1 MGIILRQN
9 KGSEL
14 TFAEVDGNF
23 QSLYYSS
30 SLSGTDLQFFFA
42 SSSVTHSIDLQNVP
56 GFTGV
61 TIESGSTLISNGVQT
76 LNFLGDGIASITNSP
91 TTNQVDINI
100 QGGGGGGGSGTGIFQ
115 LLGATDIYF
124 ATSSLQVTASTY
136 QESEYTTI
144 GVTQNPNN
152 DGTGG
157 NVAKY
162 GMMFSQSV
170 WHYTDNVGYPT
181 SKAWQTDLEGSVFN
195 NYDQNTDTAEILRF
209 IATQLSASSPDTSP
223 NARYYSGTSETI
235 ASNGTGGVTGYV
247 PNSTTD
253 PILLYLQ
260 GKGWA
265 IAGQSVFQGITPI
278 YNNSGY
284 NIKYTSVAAGSTTCP
299 SSSYDPSFQ
308 LFNLGLVS
316 SSFTTSGSLR
326 RIFADN
332 SAKTQTVVDE
342 QQYTLVKTP
351 PPFNTTSGQTI
362 GAIPTVGGLDIKYQ
376 DGKFATIF
384 QNNLYN
390 GGISFTTKEATG
402 WYRLSSSIGV
412 QSGSSNYTTFYDQDT
427 EIFWS
432 EVQTS
437 DFSQTVGFNTRQSS
451 SLSATSRSLSG
462 APLLLTSNFK
472 EGSHLT
478 GYFNPLFSAQPTFAS
493 ITETD
498 SLVTPSNPTGGT
510 RNGSTNGGT
519 VQTSNFI
526 YSSGG
531 VVRTVGT
538 IPSQGDVVYLT
549 ASLAFNAGSGGAD
562 NINQTGFGTTTFITT
577 TKGREFGGSLNT
589 VFTNTYAY
597 FDPGAYG
604 QNVLSGSMGY
614 YGRAQGY
621 DGGTLTG
628 ASSNTIFTEQF
639 SGEDYRI
646 VIDDDL
652 LTGSY
657 ASGTKLATGVYAEYV
672 QQPLEL
678 QIKPG
683 YLVTPGGTYGY
694 WTPANAGANTYQYYS
709 RAFQRDLTTGASD
722 VTASFGA
729 ALNTWDSTANGVS
742 VAFLFSG
749 SGAQAY
755 TNPRIFDP
763 ATTVGDALQIGI
775 TNNNFTNPF
784 SDPID
789 LYACKTG
796 TVRGSGAGTSYEFP
810 LLNGNGMTLD
820 QLTQDFI
827 VIIRYKGDP
836 VPVEDIDITIT

>member
-42 SSSVTHSIDLQNVP
+42 SSSVTHSIDLTNVP

-61 TIESGSTLISNGVQT
+61 TIESGSTLIGNGFQT
-76 LNFLGDGIASITNSP
+76 LNFLGDGIASITDAGN
-91 TTNQVDINI
+91 NQVNINI
-100 QGGGGGGGSGTGIFQ
+100 EGGSGGSGTGIFQ

-124 ATSSLQVTASTY
+124 ATSSLQVTGSTI
-136 QESEYTTI
+136 QDSQYTTI

-157 NVAKY
+157 SIAKY

-181 SKAWQTDLEGSVFN
+181 SKAWQTDLDGSVFN

-223 NARYYSGTSETI
+223 NGRYYANTSEVKLNT
-235 ASNGTGGVTGYV
+235 GTTTEPGAYV
-247 PNSTTD
+247 PQNSTD
-253 PILLYLQ
+253 PILTYLQ

-265 IAGQSVFQGITPI
+265 QAGQTIFPSISTF
-278 YNNSGY
+278 YNNPNY
-284 NIKYTSVAAGSTTCP
+284 NIKYNSVAAGSTTSP
-299 SSSYDPSFQ
+299 SSSFDPSFQ

-326 RIFADN
+326 RSFSDN
-332 SAKTQTVVDE
+332 SSQTITSAVE
-342 QQYTLVKTP
+342 NQFTLVQTP
-351 PPFNTTSGQTI
+351 PPFGTTSGQTI
-362 GAIPTVGGLDIKYQ
+362 GAIPTVGGLPIKYQ
-376 DGKFATIF
+376 DGKFNNVF
-384 QNNLYN
+384 QNDLYN
-390 GGISFTTKEATG
+390 GGISFTTKESTG
-402 WYRLSSSIGV
+402 YYWLSSSIGV
-412 QSGSSNYTTFYDQDT
+412 QSGSSNYTTFYEQDEQIFYT
-427 EIFWS
+427 DIVNGDFTQLTSFGNEIS
-432 EVQTS
+432 A
-437 DFSQTVGFNTRQSS
+437 
-451 SLSATSRSLSG
+451 SLGLTSRSLSG
-462 APLLLTSNFK
+462 APYVSTADWKEGIELYSLFSPMYSANSIFSRIIETDPLVTLNNPTSNVF
-472 EGSHLT
+472 
-478 GYFNPLFSAQPTFAS
+478 Q
-493 ITETD
+493 
-498 SLVTPSNPTGGT
+498 
-510 RNGSTNGGT
+510 GSTAGAT

-526 YSSGG
+526 FGSGG
-531 VVRTVGT
+531 TPVRTVGT
-538 IPSQGDVVYLT
+538 VPIQGDQVKLS
-549 ASLAFNAGSGGAD
+549 ASVAFNSLGTGNT
-562 NINQTGFGTTTFITT
+562 NINQSSITPLTFTTTAQGRNFTGVLNNFHINTYEYFKPGTFGTNI
-577 TKGREFGGSLNT
+577 
-589 VFTNTYAY
+589 
-597 FDPGAYG
+597 
-604 QNVLSGSMGY
+604 LSGSMAY
-614 YGRAQGY
+614 YGRSQGY
-621 DGGTLTG
+621 DGGSLTG
-628 ASSNTIFTEQF
+628 TSGNTIFTEQLT
-639 SGEDYRI
+639 GEDYRI
-646 VIDDDL
+646 IINDKL

-657 ASGTKLATGVYAEYV
+657 ASGDKPTTSTDVLYV
-672 QQPLEL
+672 QDPLEL
-678 QIKPG
+678 QVKPG
-683 YLVTPGGTYGY
+683 YIVTPGESYGY
-694 WTPANAGANTYQYYS
+694 WLPSNPSANTYQYYA
-709 RAFQRDLTTGASD
+709 RAWQRDLSSGASD

-729 ALNTWDSTANGVS
+729 ALNTWDSSADGIS

-763 ATTVGDALQIGI
+763 ATTVGNALQIGI

-796 TVRGSGAGTSYEFP
+796 TVRGSGVNTSYEFP

-820 QLTQDFI
+820 QSTQDFI

>member
-42 SSSVTHSIDLQNVP
+42 SSSVTHSIDLTNVP

-61 TIESGSTLISNGVQT
+61 TIESGSTLIGSGFQT
-76 LNFLGDGIASITNSP
+76 LNFLGDGIASITDAGS
-91 TTNQVDINI
+91 NQVNINI
-100 QGGGGGGGSGTGIFQ
+100 EGGSGGSGTGIFQ
-115 LLGATDIYF
+115 LLGASDIYY

-181 SKAWQTDLEGSVFN
+181 SNAWQTDLEGSVFN

-223 NARYYSGTSETI
+223 NARYYSGTSEVKALTDTTVGPI
-235 ASNGTGGVTGYV
+235 GYV
-247 PNSTTD
+247 PQSSTD
-253 PILLYLQ
+253 PILTYLQ

-265 IAGQSVFQGITPI
+265 QAGETIFQGVSPI
-278 YNNSGY
+278 YDNAGY
-284 NIKYTSVAAGSTTCP
+284 NIKYTSIAAGSTTCP
-299 SSSYDPSFQ
+299 SSSYDPTFQ

-326 RIFADN
+326 RSFSDN
-332 SAKTQTVVDE
+332 SIKTITTAVE
-342 QQYTLVKTP
+342 NQYTLVKTP
-351 PPFNTTSGQTI
+351 PPFGTTAGQTI
-362 GAIPTVGGLDIKYQ
+362 GDIPTVGGLDIKYQ
-376 DGKFATIF
+376 DGKFTTIF
-384 QNNLYN
+384 QNDLYN
-390 GGISFTTKEATG
+390 GGISFPTKESTG
-402 WYRLSSSIGV
+402 WYYLSSSIGV
-412 QSGSSNYTTFYDQDT
+412 QSGSSDYTTFYEQDE

-432 EVQTS
+432 EIQTS

-451 SLSATSRSLSG
+451 SLSVTSRSLSG
-462 APLLLTSNFK
+462 APLLLTHNFK

-478 GYFNPLFSAQPTFAS
+478 GYFTPLFSSNSTFAS
-493 ITETD
+493 ITEID

-510 RNGSTNGGT
+510 RNGSTNGGN

-531 VVRTVGT
+531 VVRTIGT
-538 IPSQGDVVYLT
+538 VPSEGDIVYLT
-549 ASLAFNAGSGGAD
+549 ASLAFNAGSGGAY
-562 NINQTGFGTTTFITT
+562 NIIQNGLGTTTFITT

-597 FDPGAYG
+597 FDPGTYG

-628 ASSNTIFTEQF
+628 ASSNTIFREEFT
-639 SGEDYRI
+639 GEDYRI

-657 ASGTKLATGVYAEYV
+657 ASGVKLATGTYTEYV
-672 QQPLEL
+672 QPPLEL
-678 QIKPG
+678 QTKPG
-683 YLVTPGGTYGY
+683 YLITPGGTYGY
-694 WTPANAGANTYQYYS
+694 WTPANSAANTYQYYA

-729 ALNTWDSTANGVS
+729 ALNTWDSTNNGIS
-742 VAFLFSG
+742 ATFLFSG

-755 TNPRIFDP
+755 FRPRIFDP
-763 ATTVGDALQIGI
+763 AVTVGNALQIGI

-784 SDPID
+784 SDQID

-796 TVRGSGAGTSYEFP
+796 TIRGSGASTSYEFP

-820 QLTQDFI
+820 QFTQDFI

-836 VPVEDIDITIT
+836 TPIEDIDITIT

>member
-30 SLSGTDLQFFFA
+30 SLSGSDLQFFFA

-76 LNFLGDGIASITNSP
+76 LNFLGDGIASVTNSP
-91 TTNQVDINI
+91 ISNQVDINI
-100 QGGGGGGGSGTGIFQ
+100 QGGGGGGSGTGIFQ
-115 LLGATDIYF
+115 LLGASDIYF
-124 ATSSLQVTASTY
+124 STSSLQITASTY

-152 DGTGG
+152 DGSGG

-162 GMMFSQSV
+162 GMMFSQSI

-223 NARYYSGTSETI
+223 NARYYSGITETI
-235 ASNGTGGVTGYV
+235 AQNGSATPVGYV
-247 PNSTTD
+247 PQSTTD
-253 PILLYLQ
+253 PILIYLQ
-260 GKGWA
+260 GKGFA
-265 IAGQSVFQGITPI
+265 VAGSTIFQGISPI
-278 YNNSGY
+278 YNNSNY
-284 NIKYTSVAAGSTTCP
+284 NIKYTSLASGPTTSP
-299 SSSYDPSFQ
+299 SSSNDPTFQ

-316 SSFTTSGSLR
+316 SSFTVSGSLR
-326 RIFADN
+326 RSFSDN
-332 SAKTQTVVDE
+332 SSKTITTAIEDQN
-342 QQYTLVKTP
+342 TLVKTP
-351 PPFNTTSGQTI
+351 PPFNTTNGQTI
-362 GAIPTVGGLDIKYQ
+362 GAIPTVGGLPIKYQ
-376 DGKFATIF
+376 DGKFTTIF

-390 GGISFTTKEATG
+390 GGISFSSKESTG
-402 WYRLSSSIGV
+402 YYWLSSSIGV
-412 QSGSSNYTTFYDQDT
+412 QSGSSNYTTFYEKDK
-427 EIFWS
+427 EIFYS
-432 EVQTS
+432 EVATGDFTQTL
-437 DFSQTVGFNTRQSS
+437 GLNNRLSS
-451 SLSATSRSLSG
+451 SLSVTSRSLSG
-462 APLLLTSNFK
+462 APLLITSNFK

-538 IPSQGDVVYLT
+538 VPSQGDVVYLS

-562 NINQTGFGTTTFITT
+562 NINQTGLGTTTFITT

-597 FDPGAYG
+597 FDPGTYG

-628 ASSNTIFTEQF
+628 ASSNTVFTEQF

-646 VIDDDL
+646 IIDDDL

-657 ASGTKLATGVYAEYV
+657 ASGTKFATGVYAEYV
-672 QQPLEL
+672 QDDLEL
-678 QIKPG
+678 QVKPG

-729 ALNTWDSTANGVS
+729 ALNTWDSTANGIS

-755 TNPRIFDP
+755 SNPRIFDP

-775 TNNNFTNPF
+775 TNNNSTNPF

-796 TVRGSGAGTSYEFP
+796 TVRGSGASTSYEFP

-820 QLTQDFI
+820 QFTQDFI

-836 VPVEDIDITIT
+836 TPIDDIDITIT

>member
-23 QSLYYSS
+23 KSLYYSS
-30 SLSGTDLQFFFA
+30 SLSGTDLLFFFP
-42 SSSVTHSIDLQNVP
+42 SSSVTHSIDLSNVP

-61 TIESGSTLISNGVQT
+61 TVEDDGTVIANGAQT
-76 LNFLGDGIASITNSP
+76 LNFLGSGIASITSP
-91 TTNQVDINI
+91 SSNQVDINI
-100 QGGGGGGGSGTGIFQ
+100 EGGSGGSGIFQ
-115 LLGATDIYF
+115 LLPGTTDLYYV
-124 ATSSLQVTASTY
+124 TSSLQVTASTY
-136 QESEYTTI
+136 QQSNYTTI
-144 GVTQNPNN
+144 GVTQNPSN

-157 NVAKY
+157 GISKY
-162 GMMFSQSV
+162 GMMLSQSI

-209 IATQLSASSPDTSP
+209 IATQLSSSSPDTSP
-223 NARYYSGTSETI
+223 NARYYSGTSEVKALTDTTVGPI
-235 ASNGTGGVTGYV
+235 GYV
-247 PNSTTD
+247 PQSSTD
-253 PILLYLQ
+253 SILIYLQ

-265 IAGQSVFQGITPI
+265 QAGETIFQGVSPI
-278 YNNSGY
+278 YDNSGY

-299 SSSYDPSFQ
+299 SSSYDPTFQ

-326 RIFADN
+326 RSFSDN
-332 SAKTQTVVDE
+332 SAKTITTAVE
-342 QQYTLVKTP
+342 NQYTLVKTP
-351 PPFNTTSGQTI
+351 PPFNTTAGQTI
-362 GAIPTVGGLDIKYQ
+362 GDIPTVGGLDIKYQ
-376 DGKFATIF
+376 DGKFTTIF
-384 QNNLYN
+384 QNDLYN
-390 GGISFTTKEATG
+390 GGISFTTKESTG
-402 WYRLSSSIGV
+402 WYYLSSSIGV
-412 QSGSSNYTTFYDQDT
+412 QSGSSNYTTFYEQDE

-432 EVQTS
+432 DIVTG
-437 DFSQTVGFNTRQSS
+437 DFSQTVGSNTRQSS

-462 APLLLTSNFK
+462 APLLLTHNFK

-478 GYFNPLFSAQPTFAS
+478 GYFDPLFSSNSTFAS

-519 VQTSNFI
+519 VQTANFI

-538 IPSQGDVVYLT
+538 IPSQGDVVYLSS
-549 ASLAFNAGSGGAD
+549 SLAFNAGSGGAD
-562 NINQTGFGTTTFITT
+562 NINQNGLGTTTFITT

-597 FDPGAYG
+597 FTPGTYG

-657 ASGTKLATGVYAEYV
+657 VNGTKLATGAYTEYV

-678 QIKPG
+678 QVKPG

-729 ALNTWDSTANGVS
+729 ALNTWGSTSDGIS

-749 SGAQAY
+749 SGAQVY

-775 TNNNFTNPF
+775 TNNNSTNPF

-796 TVRGSGAGTSYEFP
+796 TIRGSGASTSYEFP
-810 LLNGNGMTLD
+810 LLNGNGMILD
-820 QLTQDFI
+820 QFLQDFI

-836 VPVEDIDITIT
+836 TPIDDIDITIT

>member
-76 LNFLGDGIASITNSP
+76 LNFLGDGIASVTDAGN
-91 TTNQVDINI
+91 NQVDITVE
-100 QGGGGGGGSGTGIFQ
+100 GGGGGGSGTGIFQ
-115 LLGATDIYF
+115 LLGASDIYF
-124 ATSSLQVTASTY
+124 ATSSLQLTASTY

-181 SKAWQTDLEGSVFN
+181 SKAWKTDLDGSVFN

-223 NARYYSGTSETI
+223 NARYYSGITETI
-235 ASNGTGGVTGYV
+235 ASNGSSGGPTGYV
-247 PNSTTD
+247 PLSATD
-253 PILLYLQ
+253 PTVTYLQ

-265 IAGQSVFQGITPI
+265 VAGQSIFQGISPI
-278 YNNSGY
+278 YNNSNY
-284 NIKYTSVAAGSTTCP
+284 NIKYTSLASGPTTSP
-299 SSSYDPSFQ
+299 SSSNDPTFQ

-316 SSFTTSGSLR
+316 SSFTASGSLR
-326 RIFADN
+326 RSFADN
-332 SAKTQTVVDE
+332 SAKTITTAIED
-342 QQYTLVKTP
+342 QYTLVKTP

-362 GAIPTVGGLDIKYQ
+362 GAIPTVGGLPIKYQ
-376 DGKFATIF
+376 DGKFTTIF

-390 GGISFTTKEATG
+390 GGISFSSKESTG
-402 WYRLSSSIGV
+402 YYWLSSSIGV
-412 QSGSSNYTTFYDQDT
+412 QSGSSNYTTFYEKDK
-427 EIFWS
+427 EIFYS
-432 EVQTS
+432 EVTTG
-437 DFSQTVGFNTRQSS
+437 DFTQTVSFNNRQFS
-451 SLSATSRSLSG
+451 SLSVTSRSLSG
-462 APLLLTSNFK
+462 APLQLTANFK
-472 EGSHLT
+472 EGVHLT

-519 VQTSNFI
+519 VQTANFI

-538 IPSQGDVVYLT
+538 VPSQGDVVYLS
-549 ASLAFNAGSGGAD
+549 ASLAFSAGSGGAN
-562 NINQTGFGTTTFITT
+562 NINQTGLGTTTFTTT

-597 FDPGAYG
+597 FDPGTYG

-628 ASSNTIFTEQF
+628 TSGNTVFTEQF

-694 WTPANAGANTYQYYS
+694 WTPANSSANTYQYYA

-729 ALNTWDSTANGVS
+729 ALNNWSSTSNGIS

-755 TNPRIFDP
+755 SNPRIFDP
-763 ATTVGDALQIGI
+763 SVTVGDALQIGM
-775 TNNNFTNPF
+775 TNDNFKNPF

-796 TVRGSGAGTSYEFP
+796 TVRGSGTNTSYEFP

-820 QLTQDFI
+820 QFTQDLI

-836 VPVEDIDITIT
+836 SPIDDINITIT